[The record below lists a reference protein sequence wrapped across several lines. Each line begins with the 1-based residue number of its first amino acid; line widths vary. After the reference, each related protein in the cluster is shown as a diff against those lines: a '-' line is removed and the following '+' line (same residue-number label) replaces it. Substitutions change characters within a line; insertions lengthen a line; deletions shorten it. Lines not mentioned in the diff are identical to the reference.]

1 MLLQPSRGT
10 DLLPPAKL
18 SAVQPTQPAAVV
30 HPRQMGTTPL
40 CQEAHARAGMPAAAM
55 ALNNWVSSV
64 TVALVAYHRTRSG
77 EINMGNSADN
87 TDVVILAAARTPQ
100 GRINGQLASF
110 TAVDL
115 GAHAIKAALDASGV
129 DAGQVE
135 AVIMGQVLQ
144 AGAGQ
149 NPARQSSIG
158 AGIGWNVPAVTVNK
172 VCLSGLTAVIDAA
185 RMIRGGEASVV
196 VAGGQES
203 MTRAPHLLPGSRQGW
218 TYGSIQALD
227 AAAHDGL
234 TDAFDGQSMGLS
246 TETRNLALG
255 IDRPSQDNV
264 AAQSHQRAALA
275 AKNGTFDDEIAPIS
289 VKQRKGDPIV
299 VSTDEGVRPNA
310 SVESMAGLRA
320 AFVTDGT
327 ITAGNSSPLSDGAA
341 ALVLSS
347 RAFAEEHGL
356 EYLAVVGKPGQVAG
370 PDNSLHSQPSN
381 AIQNA
386 LGRAGWT
393 TADLDFIEINEA
405 FGSVAVQSLKDLD
418 YPLEQCNIHGGA
430 IALGHPIGAS
440 GARLAGHAAH
450 ELKRRGKGKAAVSL
464 CGGGGQGEALLLYRD

>member
-1 MLLQPSRGT
+1 MAVS
-10 DLLPPAKL
+10 LPPAG
-18 SAVQPTQPAAVV
+18 SGVAGPGIGG
-30 HPRQMGTTPL
+30 R
-40 CQEAHARAGMPAAAM
+40 AHFCGMPAAAT
-55 ALNNWVSSV
+55 ALNSWVSSV
-64 TVALVAYHRTRSG
+64 TVALVAYHRIRSG
-77 EINMGNSADN
+77 EMNMGNSADN

-100 GRINGQLASF
+100 GRINGQLAGF
-110 TAVDL
+110 TAVEL
-115 GAHAIKAALDASGV
+115 GAHAIKAALSASGV

-203 MTRAPHLLPGSRQGW
+203 MSRAPHLLPGSRQGW

-255 IDRPSQDNV
+255 IDRTSQDTV

-275 AKNGTFDDEIAPIS
+275 AKNGTFDDEIVPIS
-289 VKQRKGDPIV
+289 IKQRKGDPLV

-320 AFVTDGT
+320 AFVPDGT
-327 ITAGNSSPLSDGAA
+327 TTAGNSSPLSDGAA

-386 LGRAGWT
+386 LQRAGWT

>member
-1 MLLQPSRGT
+1 
-10 DLLPPAKL
+10 
-18 SAVQPTQPAAVV
+18 
-30 HPRQMGTTPL
+30 
-40 CQEAHARAGMPAAAM
+40 
-55 ALNNWVSSV
+55 
-64 TVALVAYHRTRSG
+64 
-77 EINMGNSADN
+77 MGNTMNN

-100 GRINGQLASF
+100 GRLNGQLASF
-110 TAVDL
+110 TAVEL
-115 GAHAIKAALDASGV
+115 GAHAIKAALTASGV
-129 DAGQVE
+129 DAGNVD

-149 NPARQSSIG
+149 NPARQSAIG
-158 AGIGWNVPAVTVNK
+158 AGIGWNVPSVTINK

-185 RMIRGGEASVV
+185 RMIRSGDATVV

-218 TYGSIQALD
+218 TYGAIQALD
-227 AAAHDGL
+227 VAAHDGL

-246 TETRNLALG
+246 TETRNLILG
-255 IDRPSQDNV
+255 IDRTSQDNV

-275 AKNGTFDDEIAPIS
+275 AKDGIFDDEIAPIS
-289 VKQRKGDPIV
+289 VQQRKGDPLV
-299 VSTDEGVRPNA
+299 VGTDEGVRPNT
-310 SVESMAGLRA
+310 SIETLAGLRA

-341 ALVLSS
+341 ALVLAS
-347 RAFAEEHGL
+347 RQFAEENGL

-381 AIQNA
+381 AIMNA
-386 LGRAGWT
+386 LERAGWST
-393 TADLDFIEINEA
+393 RDLDFIEINEA

-440 GARLAGHAAH
+440 GARLALHAAH
-450 ELKRRGKGKAAVSL
+450 ELKRRGSGKAAVSL

>member
-1 MLLQPSRGT
+1 M
-10 DLLPPAKL
+10 
-18 SAVQPTQPAAVV
+18 
-30 HPRQMGTTPL
+30 
-40 CQEAHARAGMPAAAM
+40 E
-55 ALNNWVSSV
+55 
-64 TVALVAYHRTRSG
+64 
-77 EINMGNSADN
+77 EITMGNSRDN
-87 TDVVILAAARTPQ
+87 ADVVILAAVRTPQ

-110 TAVDL
+110 TAVEL
-115 GAHAIKAALDASGV
+115 GSRAIKGALDASGV
-129 DAGQVE
+129 DAGDLQ

-158 AGIGWNVPAVTVNK
+158 AGIGWDVPAVTINK

-185 RMIRGGEASVV
+185 RMIRGGEAEVV

-227 AAAHDGL
+227 VAAHDGL

-255 IDRPSQDNV
+255 IDRTSQDNV

-275 AKNGTFDDEIAPIS
+275 AKNGTFDDEIVPVS

-299 VSTDEGVRPNA
+299 VSTDEGVRPNT
-310 SVESMAGLRA
+310 SVDSLAGLRA

-341 ALVLSS
+341 ALVLAS
-347 RAFAEEHGL
+347 RGYAEEHGL
-356 EYLAVVGKPGQVAG
+356 EYLAVLGKPGQVAG

-381 AIQNA
+381 AIKNA

-393 TADLDFIEINEA
+393 VADLDFIEINEA

-418 YPLEQCNIHGGA
+418 YPLEKCNIHGGA

-440 GARLAGHAAH
+440 GARLAVHAAH
-450 ELKRRGKGKAAVSL
+450 ELRRRGTGKAAVSL

>member
-1 MLLQPSRGT
+1 M
-10 DLLPPAKL
+10 
-18 SAVQPTQPAAVV
+18 
-30 HPRQMGTTPL
+30 
-40 CQEAHARAGMPAAAM
+40 E
-55 ALNNWVSSV
+55 
-64 TVALVAYHRTRSG
+64 
-77 EINMGNSADN
+77 EITMGNSRDN
-87 TDVVILAAARTPQ
+87 TDVVILAAVRTPQ
-100 GRINGQLASF
+100 GRINGQLAGF
-110 TAVDL
+110 TAVEL
-115 GAHAIKAALDASGV
+115 GSRAIKGALDASSV
-129 DAGQVE
+129 DAGDVQ

-158 AGIGWNVPAVTVNK
+158 AGIGWDVPAVTINK

-185 RMIRGGEASVV
+185 RIIRGGEAEVV

-246 TETRNLALG
+246 TEARNLALG
-255 IDRPSQDNV
+255 IDRTSQDNV

-275 AKNGTFDDEIAPIS
+275 AKNGTFDDEIVPVS

-299 VSTDEGVRPNA
+299 VSADEGVRPNT
-310 SVESMAGLRA
+310 SVDSLAGLRA

-341 ALVLSS
+341 ALVLAS
-347 RAFAEEHGL
+347 RGYAEEHGL
-356 EYLAVVGKPGQVAG
+356 EYLAVLGKPGQVAG

-381 AIQNA
+381 AIRNA

-393 TADLDFIEINEA
+393 VADLDFIEINEA

-418 YPLEQCNIHGGA
+418 YPLEKCNIHGGA

-440 GARLAGHAAH
+440 GARLAVHAAH
-450 ELKRRGKGKAAVSL
+450 ELKRRGTGKAAVSL

>member
-1 MLLQPSRGT
+1 
-10 DLLPPAKL
+10 
-18 SAVQPTQPAAVV
+18 
-30 HPRQMGTTPL
+30 
-40 CQEAHARAGMPAAAM
+40 
-55 ALNNWVSSV
+55 
-64 TVALVAYHRTRSG
+64 
-77 EINMGNSADN
+77 MGNSMNN

-100 GRINGQLASF
+100 GRLNGQLASF
-110 TAVDL
+110 TAVEL
-115 GAHAIKAALDASGV
+115 GAHAIKAALTASGV
-129 DAGQVE
+129 DAGKVD

-149 NPARQSSIG
+149 NPARQSAIG
-158 AGIGWNVPAVTVNK
+158 AGIGWNVPSVTINK

-185 RMIRGGEASVV
+185 RMIRSGDATVV

-218 TYGSIQALD
+218 TYGAIQALD

-246 TETRNLALG
+246 TETKNLTLG
-255 IDRPSQDNV
+255 ISRTSQDNV

-275 AKNGTFDDEIAPIS
+275 AKNGVFDDEIAPIS
-289 VKQRKGDPIV
+289 VKQRKGDPLV
-299 VSTDEGVRPNA
+299 VATDEGVRPNT
-310 SVESMAGLRA
+310 SIETLAGLRA

-341 ALVLSS
+341 ALVLTS
-347 RAFAEEHGL
+347 RQFAEDNGL

-381 AIQNA
+381 AIKSA
-386 LGRAGWT
+386 LERAGWT
-393 TADLDFIEINEA
+393 TKDLDFIEINEA

-418 YPLEQCNIHGGA
+418 YPLDQCNIHGGA

-440 GARLAGHAAH
+440 GARLALHAAH
-450 ELKRRGKGKAAVSL
+450 ELKRRGRGKAAVSL

>member
-1 MLLQPSRGT
+1 
-10 DLLPPAKL
+10 
-18 SAVQPTQPAAVV
+18 
-30 HPRQMGTTPL
+30 
-40 CQEAHARAGMPAAAM
+40 
-55 ALNNWVSSV
+55 
-64 TVALVAYHRTRSG
+64 
-77 EINMGNSADN
+77 MGNSMNN

-100 GRINGQLASF
+100 GRLNGQLASF
-110 TAVDL
+110 TAVEL
-115 GAHAIKAALDASGV
+115 GAHAIRAALTASGV
-129 DAGQVE
+129 DAGKVD

-149 NPARQSSIG
+149 NPARQSAIG
-158 AGIGWNVPAVTVNK
+158 AGIGWNVPSVTINK

-185 RMIRGGEASVV
+185 RMIRSGDATVV

-218 TYGSIQALD
+218 TYGAIQALD

-246 TETRNLALG
+246 TETKNLTLG
-255 IDRPSQDNV
+255 ISRTSQDDV

-275 AKNGTFDDEIAPIS
+275 AKNGVFDDEIAPIS
-289 VKQRKGDPIV
+289 VKQRKGDPLV
-299 VSTDEGVRPNA
+299 VATDEGVRPNT
-310 SVESMAGLRA
+310 SIETLAGLRA

-341 ALVLSS
+341 ALVLTS
-347 RAFAEEHGL
+347 RQFAEDNGL

-381 AIQNA
+381 AIKSA
-386 LGRAGWT
+386 LERAGWT
-393 TADLDFIEINEA
+393 TKDLDFIEINEA

-418 YPLEQCNIHGGA
+418 YPLDQCNIHGGA

-440 GARLAGHAAH
+440 GARLALHAAH
-450 ELKRRGKGKAAVSL
+450 ELKRRGRGKAAVSL

>member
-1 MLLQPSRGT
+1 
-10 DLLPPAKL
+10 
-18 SAVQPTQPAAVV
+18 
-30 HPRQMGTTPL
+30 
-40 CQEAHARAGMPAAAM
+40 MPAAAM

-185 RMIRGGEASVV
+185 RMIRGGEVSVV

-310 SVESMAGLRA
+310 SVDSMAGLRA